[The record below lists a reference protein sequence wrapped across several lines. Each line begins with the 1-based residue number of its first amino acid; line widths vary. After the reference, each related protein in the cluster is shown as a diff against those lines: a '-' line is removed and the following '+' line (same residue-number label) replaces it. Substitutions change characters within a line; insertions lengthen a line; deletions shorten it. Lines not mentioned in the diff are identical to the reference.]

1 MAFLSWIFFKNAF
14 IYGKSP
20 VFSRKINVLL
30 LQKKK
35 SEYKERE
42 YLVLLLRLLLNVS
55 TARTP
60 TKQFIDADRARRE
73 GFRYI
78 LQGFSATLR
87 IPLNAIHQVSLQLQ
101 NIRTM
106 KA

>member
-20 VFSRKINVLL
+20 VFPVKLMCSSSK
-30 LQKKK
+30 KKK

-87 IPLNAIHQVSLQLQ
+87 IPLYAIHQVSLQLQ